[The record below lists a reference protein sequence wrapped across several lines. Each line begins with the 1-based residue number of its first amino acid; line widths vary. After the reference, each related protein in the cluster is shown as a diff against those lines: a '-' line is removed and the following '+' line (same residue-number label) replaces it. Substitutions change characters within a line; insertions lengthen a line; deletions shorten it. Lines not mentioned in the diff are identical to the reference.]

1 MMKYLR
7 NDRGD
12 SVVPFTACFVM
23 ALVILL
29 VQLMIWVSAEINC
42 IVIRNTVKNE
52 LTNISIRISEDTY
65 EAMREGNLSE
75 YYRTLTDDASYREE
89 LRALIV
95 SNINAAMPMQTE
107 NYKVENIELTFS
119 ENADSIEYI
128 VTCDVEYYVS
138 LFGDAITIRTE
149 EIEIGGKHN
158 LKIY

>member
-7 NDRGD
+7 NERGD
-12 SVVPFTACFVM
+12 SVVPFTACFIV

-65 EAMREGNLSE
+65 KAMREGNLSE
-75 YYRTLTDDASYREE
+75 YYRTLTDDESYRTE
-89 LRALIV
+89 LRELVI
-95 SNINAAMPMQTE
+95 SNINAAMPTQTD
-107 NYKVENIELTFS
+107 NYKVENIELSFT
-119 ENADSIEYI
+119 ENTDSIEYI

-138 LFGDAITIRTE
+138 LFGEPRTIRTE

-158 LKIY
+158 LKAY

>member
-7 NDRGD
+7 NERGD
-12 SVVPFTACFVM
+12 SVVPFTTFFVM

-65 EAMREGNLSE
+65 KAMREGNLSE
-75 YYRTLTDDASYREE
+75 YYHTLNDDEAYRDE
-89 LRALIV
+89 LRDMVI
-95 SNINAAMPMQTE
+95 SNINAAMPTQTE

-119 ENADSIEYI
+119 ENSDSIEYI

-138 LFGDAITIRTE
+138 LFGDTRTIRTE

-158 LKIY
+158 LKAY

>member
-7 NDRGD
+7 NERGD
-12 SVVPFTACFVM
+12 SVVPFTALFVM

-42 IVIRNTVKNE
+42 IIIRNTVKNE

-65 EAMREGNLSE
+65 KAMREGNLSE
-75 YYRTLTDDASYREE
+75 YYRTLTDDEGYREE
-89 LRALIV
+89 LRELVV
-95 SNINAAMPMQTE
+95 SNINAAMPTQTE
-107 NYKVENIELTFS
+107 NYKVDNIELTFT

-138 LFGDAITIRTE
+138 LFGDARTIRTD
-149 EIEIGGKHN
+149 EIEIAGKHN
-158 LKIY
+158 LKVY